1 MGSEMCIR
9 DRSPIKLVAVTEP
22 VILMFPVPV
31 IFLLNKSKLPPSCGE
46 VSSTILPRI
55 APPPADT
62 VLYPTSSTISPT
74 KHPTANTTE
83 LPFVAVNSASVN
95 LIPFTNTS
103 RKLTV

>member
-1 MGSEMCIR
+1 M
-9 DRSPIKLVAVTEP
+9 
-22 VILMFPVPV
+22 
-31 IFLLNKSKLPPSCGE
+31 
-46 VSSTILPRI
+46 SSTILLRE
-55 APPPADT
+55 PPPPPPPPET

-103 RKLTV
+103 RKFTV